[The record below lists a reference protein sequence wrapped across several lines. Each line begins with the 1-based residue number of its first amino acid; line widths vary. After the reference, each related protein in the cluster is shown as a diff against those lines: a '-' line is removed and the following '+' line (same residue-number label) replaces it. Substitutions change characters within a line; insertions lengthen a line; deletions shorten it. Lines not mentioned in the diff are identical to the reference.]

1 MIFIATREQII
12 EVLKKV
18 FDPEIRID
26 VWTLG
31 LIYDLQIK
39 DENKVYIKMTFT
51 TPYCPYGPQLLSDLK
66 SKVKAAEGVK
76 DVEIELTFDPP
87 WQPSEELKNMLGV
100 Q

>member
-1 MIFIATREQII
+1 MLTREQII
-12 EVLKKV
+12 DALKKV
-18 FDPEIRID
+18 VDPEIRID

-31 LIYDLQIK
+31 LIYDLQLK
-39 DENKVYIKMTFT
+39 DGGVVYIKMTFT

-76 DVEIELTFDPP
+76 DVDVELTFDPP
-87 WQPSEELKNMLGV
+87 WQPSEELKAMLGV